1 MRESYRAILRGN
13 RLEWEEGSPGIVD
26 RAVAVRVTLLADATQ
41 QAQQGARMAAVLEQL
56 AASRAFE
63 ELDDP
68 AAWERHLREE
78 RELPNR
84 S

>member
-1 MRESYRAILRGN
+1 MRESYRAILKGD
-13 RLEWEEGSPGIVD
+13 RLQWQGGSPAAKD
-26 RAVAVRVTLLADATQ
+26 RAVAVRVTLEDDAPQQTQ
-41 QAQQGARMAAVLEQL
+41 RGTRMAAALEQL
-56 AASRAFE
+56 AASHAFAK
-63 ELDDP
+63 LDDP